1 MIITSAPLRFSL
13 VGGGS
18 DLPSFTK
25 QYQGRVLSSSINK
38 RVYITLNFSFSGDY
52 RISYSKL
59 EHAQSIDEIQHV
71 LVRSCLKKVGWNGPG
86 LEITSIAD
94 VPSDGTGL
102 GSSSAFTVALLL
114 GLHRLMGTNIS
125 KYELAK
131 EACEVE
137 INMARA
143 PIGRQDQ
150 FASAFGGLNEFT
162 FSNDAVVVKK
172 LTGNLFKAEY
182 RMIEKLNNH
191 LLFFHFKAP
200 RNANE
205 ILSKQGNL
213 LESDEGSVES
223 TIQMAD
229 LALSARNAILNGDL
243 TSLGHY
249 MTQGWSL
256 KCQLNGDMDN
266 PKILE
271 ILDFAK
277 GPKVMGAKLMGAGG
291 GGFLAIMAKP
301 ENHEYIKRSLESRY
315 PYFPIRLE
323 SAGPTYLETTGGPYF
338 GTRLRK

>member
-1 MIITSAPLRFSL
+1 MIIASAPLRFSL

-25 QYQGRVLSSSINK
+25 QYQGRVISSSINK
-38 RVYITLNFSFSGDY
+38 RVYITLNLSFSGYY

-59 EHAQSIDEIQHV
+59 ENVQSIDEIQHV
-71 LVRSCLKKVGWNGPG
+71 LVRSCLEKVGWDGPG

-114 GLHRLMGTNIS
+114 GLHRLMGNNIT
-125 KYELAK
+125 KYELASQ
-131 EACEVE
+131 ACEVE
-137 INMARA
+137 IDMARS

-162 FSNDAVVVKK
+162 FSNDEVVVKK
-172 LTGNLFKAEY
+172 LMGNLIKVED
-182 RMIEKLNNH
+182 RMIQTLNSH
-191 LLFFHFKAP
+191 LLFFYFKAP

-205 ILSKQGNL
+205 ILRKQGNL
-213 LESDEGSVES
+213 LESNNQSVES
-223 TIQMAD
+223 TIQLAD
-229 LALSARNAILNGDL
+229 LALSARDAILKGDL
-243 TSLGHY
+243 TSLGHH
-249 MTQGWSL
+249 MTQGWTL
-256 KCQLNGDMDN
+256 KCQLNGDIDN
-266 PKILE
+266 PKILD

-277 GPKVMGAKLMGAGG
+277 GPKVIGAKLMGAGG
-291 GGFLAIMAKP
+291 GGFLAIMAEP
-301 ENHEYIKRSLESRY
+301 ENHEYIRRRLESRY

-323 SAGPTYLETTGGPYF
+323 TVGPTYFETTGGRYF

>member
-25 QYQGRVLSSSINK
+25 QYQGRVISSSINK
-38 RVYITLNFSFSGDY
+38 RVYITLNLSFSGDY

-59 EHAQSIDEIQHV
+59 ENVQSIDEIQHV
-71 LVRSCLKKVGWNGPG
+71 LVRSCLEKVGWDGPG

-114 GLHRLMGTNIS
+114 GLHRLMGNNIT
-125 KYELAK
+125 KYELASQ
-131 EACEVE
+131 ACEVE
-137 INMARA
+137 IDMARS

-162 FSNDAVVVKK
+162 FSNDEVVVKK
-172 LTGNLFKAEY
+172 LMGNFIKVED
-182 RMIEKLNNH
+182 RMIQTLNSH
-191 LLFFHFKAP
+191 LLFFYFKAP

-205 ILSKQGNL
+205 ILRKQGNL
-213 LESDEGSVES
+213 LESNNQSVES
-223 TIQMAD
+223 TIQLAD

-249 MTQGWSL
+249 ITQGWSL
-256 KCQLNGDMDN
+256 KCQLNGDIDN
-266 PKILE
+266 PKILD

-277 GPKVMGAKLMGAGG
+277 GPKVIGAKLMGAGG
-291 GGFLAIMAKP
+291 GGFLAIMAEP
-301 ENHEYIKRSLESRY
+301 ENHEYIRRRLESRY

-323 SAGPTYLETTGGPYF
+323 TVGPTYFETTGGRYF